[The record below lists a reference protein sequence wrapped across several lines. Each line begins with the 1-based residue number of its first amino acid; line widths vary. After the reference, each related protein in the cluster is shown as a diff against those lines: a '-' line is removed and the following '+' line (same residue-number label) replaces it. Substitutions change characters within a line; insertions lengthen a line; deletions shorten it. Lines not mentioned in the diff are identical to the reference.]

1 MKIPESYNQLD
12 QWTTVMFLYNS
23 ALKAINTKIEI
34 MNNEFIHLNNYTPI
48 EHIKSRLKT
57 PDSIVKKLKRNGYEV
72 TIQNMIDHL
81 NDVAG
86 IRIICSFRPDIY
98 RIAEMI
104 TSQADITVLH
114 VKDYIKHPKANG
126 YKSYHLVVTIPIY
139 LSSGPVETKVE
150 IQIRTVGMDFWASLE
165 HKLYYKKGKV
175 VPRQVLIGLNQC
187 ADLAALLDE
196 KMQDIR
202 NKMKP
207 YLSEEER
214 AEQAANLAKGI
225 EMPLLQAAGEAQQPV
240 PEETA

>member
-1 MKIPESYNQLD
+1 MEVP
-12 QWTTVMFLYNS
+12 VFL
-23 ALKAINTKIEI
+23 TD
-34 MNNEFIHLNNYTPI
+34 
-48 EHIKSRLKT
+48 KT
-57 PDSIVKKLKRNGYEV
+57 EYV
-72 TIQNMIDHL
+72 TIE
-81 NDVAG
+81 V
-86 IRIICSFRPDIY
+86 
-98 RIAEMI
+98 
-104 TSQADITVLH
+104 
-114 VKDYIKHPKANG
+114 
-126 YKSYHLVVTIPIY
+126 
-139 LSSGPVETKVE
+139 
-150 IQIRTVGMDFWASLE
+150 QIRTIAMDFWASLE